1 MEKSLKDLNLNLSS
15 SEIKHSKKEDLQK
28 QVKEAC
34 KVSAIK
40 YLNNIKSKH
49 SKVLHIPHPTLDMQ
63 PYLKPNQITIS
74 EAKFIFSVRT
84 RMLDLKTNFR
94 NKYSD
99 VKCPNCEEEDTQSHL
114 LVCEKLV
121 SPSSIITDVPTYEK
135 IFGKNLEEILPV
147 TRILWTNFRL
157 RNKIKSQEVA
167 QVNQSDL

>member
-1 MEKSLKDLNLNLSS
+1 MKDLNLNLSS

-114 LVCEKLV
+114 LVCEKIV
-121 SPSSIITDVPTYEK
+121 GPSSLITDIPIYEN
-135 IFGKNLEEILPV
+135 IFGKNLEEILQV
-147 TRILWTNFRL
+147 TRILWKNFKL

-167 QVNQSDL
+167 HVNQSYL